1 MNTGMKLAALTAM
14 LALGAAGYAFAG
26 SSEDDGPGFR
36 PPFLHHGMRGMM
48 GSRMGGPPMMMG
60 MGHGSATMEEHG
72 VIHQLL
78 ANHDRIQ
85 RAVTNLPDGVRTET
99 TSDDPQ
105 VAEWIK
111 THVGKMTERV
121 AAGDDPG
128 LPIES
133 HELHSIFRNKDKV
146 RTTVETIDKGVV
158 VTQTSI
164 DAAVVAALQEHAKQ
178 VSELVKG
185 GMAAVHT
192 AMMANAGRA
201 MGPGMMSGM
210 MGHGMMFGGGGMHQ
224 RMMRGGGMMA
234 PAE

>member
-1 MNTGMKLAALTAM
+1 MNTRMKLTALTAV

-26 SSEDDGPGFR
+26 SPEDDGPGFR

-48 GSRMGGPPMMMG
+48 GGPQMMMG

-133 HELHSIFRNKDKV
+133 PELHSIFRNKDKV
-146 RTTVETIDKGVV
+146 RTTVETVDKGAV
-158 VTQTSI
+158 VTQTST
-164 DAAVVAALQEHAKQ
+164 DPAVVAALQEHAKQ
-178 VSELVKG
+178 VSEFVKG
-185 GMAAVHT
+185 GMATVHT

-201 MGPGMMSGM
+201 MGPGMMGGM

-224 RMMRGGGMMA
+224 RMMRGGGMMT